1 MVAKRTSDLRLLHTD
16 PAHKRR
22 GAGSMILRWG
32 AEEADRLGL
41 ESYLEASP
49 EGKPLYEKSG
59 FVGVDDFTVDMSQWG
74 GPESHTTVLMRRP
87 VSK

>member
-1 MVAKRTSDLRLLHTD
+1 MLL
-16 PAHKRR
+16 K
-22 GAGSMILRWG
+22 WG

-59 FVGVDDFTVDMSQWG
+59 FTTVDTFTVDMSKWG
-74 GPESHTTVLMRRP
+74 GPASHSTALMVRP
-87 VSK
+87 TSK